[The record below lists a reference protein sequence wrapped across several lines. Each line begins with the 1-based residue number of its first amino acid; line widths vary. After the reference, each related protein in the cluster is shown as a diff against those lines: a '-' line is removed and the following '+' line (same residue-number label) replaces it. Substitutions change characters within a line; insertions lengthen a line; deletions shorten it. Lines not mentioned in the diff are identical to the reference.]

1 MCASTEFL
9 FRNVADAAKKLF
21 LHAEPFFMH
30 GLLSYFFNVWAAL
43 FIFFLGKCAFSKN
56 LLLNTIALFFIK
68 DALKLRIADFSV
80 NERF

>member
-30 GLLSYFFNVWAAL
+30 GLLSYFSMSGLLCL
-43 FIFFLGKCAFSKN
+43 FFFLGKCAFSKN

-68 DALKLRIADFSV
+68 DALKLRIADFAV
-80 NERF
+80 NK